1 MRSITSISIVGWM
14 LSIILWTNPLHAQRA
29 ILREHRG
36 HIDGVV
42 FTPNSEHVAAAGWE
56 TITIWDARNGSMIRT
71 LSGGNL
77 ERYLGLAVNREGTM
91 LAVGGQHS
99 AQVWETGLGR
109 LASSLAQHNSR
120 IYCVAFSPD
129 GKILAS
135 GGTEKVVCLWDV
147 ATGKPKLELGHKY
160 TVQSV
165 AFSPDGKMLATGGRD
180 LTVHLWD
187 LSSGKETH
195 ASKRHTDVVLSLAFS
210 PDGSSLASG
219 SEDKTVKIWDVA
231 TGNER
236 ATIPAHDG
244 WVNSVAYSP
253 DGHLLATAG
262 MSDQTAKLWD
272 AQSLKQLAVIRGHTK
287 ALAVVAFSPDGK
299 TLATG
304 GWDDMV
310 RLWDAP
316 RLLDKASSP

>member
-1 MRSITSISIVGWM
+1 MRSIASVSIVGWT
-14 LSIILWTNPLHAQRA
+14 LSLILWANPLQAQRA
-29 ILREHRG
+29 TLKQHRG
-36 HIDGVV
+36 HIDGIV
-42 FTPNSEHVAAAGWE
+42 FTPNGEHVVAAGWD
-56 TITIWDARNGSMIRT
+56 TITIWDSRNGNEVRT
-71 LSGGNL
+71 LSGGKL
-77 ERYLGLAVNREGTM
+77 ERYLGLAVNGEGTL
-91 LAVGGQHS
+91 LAVGGQHA
-99 AQVWETGLGR
+99 AQVWETGSGR
-109 LASSLAQHNSR
+109 LASSLARHPSR
-120 IYCVAFSPD
+120 TYCVAFSPD
-129 GKILAS
+129 GKSLAS
-135 GGTEKVVCLWDV
+135 GGTDKVVCVWDV

-195 ASKRHTDVVLSLAFS
+195 TSKRHTDVVLSLAFS

-219 SEDKTVKIWDVA
+219 SEDKTVKIWNVA
-231 TGNER
+231 TGSER

-253 DGHLLATAG
+253 DGRLLATAG
-262 MSDQTAKLWD
+262 MSDRTAKLWD
-272 AQSLKQLAVIRGHTK
+272 AESLKQLAVIRGHTK

-304 GWDDMV
+304 GWDDVV
-310 RLWDAP
+310 RLWDVP
-316 RLLDKASSP
+316 GLLDKANSP